1 MPLRQGAEDRQPID
15 ITRSPAEQIMRSRGV
30 YNLISEEVN
39 VKCERCEGLMLEEEI
54 ILSADEARRKSVSV
68 SHCLTCGR
76 MEYRAMVDTNAIQ
89 EEDGAPR

>member
-1 MPLRQGAEDRQPID
+1 M
-15 ITRSPAEQIMRSRGV
+15 
-30 YNLISEEVN
+30 
-39 VKCERCEGLMLEEEI
+39 KCERCQGLMLEEEI
-54 ILSADEARRKSVSV
+54 ILSGDEVSRRSVSV